1 MADFNENDLFKVGA
15 ITSTHGVHGEV
26 KVFPTTD
33 DIKRFKK
40 QKDYLLKTKDGY
52 RSVTVKSVKYFKQ
65 FVILGFEEFSSPE
78 DILPYR
84 RCELYTDREH
94 AIKCEKD
101 EYFIAD
107 LIGVAVYDEDE
118 KKVGVI
124 KDVIETGA
132 NDVYIIDPGDNRE
145 LLVPAIKQCILNVDI
160 NNKRMDIHVLPGL
173 FDEPVQEANE
183 EKEA

>member
-1 MADFNENDLFKVGA
+1 MTDFNENDLFKVGA

-52 RSVTVKSVKYFKQ
+52 RPVTVKSVKYFKQ

-94 AIKCEKD
+94 AIKC
-101 EYFIAD
+101 
-107 LIGVAVYDEDE
+107 DEDE
-118 KKVGVI
+118 NKIGII

-132 NDVYIIDPGDNRE
+132 NDVYIIDPGDGRE

-160 NNKRMDIHVLPGL
+160 DNKRMDIHILDGL
-173 FDEPVQEANE
+173 FDEAKQEE
-183 EKEA
+183 

>member
-1 MADFNENDLFKVGA
+1 MTDFNENDLFKVGA

-52 RSVTVKSVKYFKQ
+52 RPVTVKSVKYFKQ

-107 LIGVAVYDEDE
+107 LICYRDRCERCLYHRSRRRKGITRSRDKAVHL
-118 KKVGVI
+118 KC
-124 KDVIETGA
+124 
-132 NDVYIIDPGDNRE
+132 R
-145 LLVPAIKQCILNVDI
+145 
-160 NNKRMDIHVLPGL
+160 H
-173 FDEPVQEANE
+173 
-183 EKEA
+183 